1 MKTIVTKA
9 GHKILLDDDGGTIT
23 ISDQNQNSITLG
35 SDGITLQR
43 GANKIVIDDTEVN
56 VNEGALEVL

>member
-1 MKTIVTKA
+1 
-9 GHKILLDDDGGTIT
+9 
-23 ISDQNQNSITLG
+23 
-35 SDGITLQR
+35 LQR